1 MVVISTNLKQVSNLF
16 TWESKSISFFYFGRN
31 LVKLIYYREKLTTT
45 TLVHYFFVK
54 VIFKIAM
61 YPIES

>member
-16 TWESKSISFFYFGRN
+16 TWESKSVSFFYFGRN
-31 LVKLIYYREKLTTT
+31 LVKLIYYREKLTT